1 MKSLLIDT
9 NIYTNA
15 LKGDHKT
22 ISVLQQVREM
32 AICSISIGELLSGFK
47 AGTREKKN
55 REELAEFLDA
65 PRVRLYGIDED
76 TAEFY
81 ATILNGLRKKG
92 TPIPTN
98 DIWIAS
104 VAFQHGFPLFTK
116 DRHFDSISGLI
127 LISNT

>member
-9 NIYTNA
+9 NIYTHA
-15 LKGDHKT
+15 FKGDSET
-22 ISVLQQVREM
+22 VSILQQAKEI

-47 AGTREKKN
+47 TGGKEKKN

-81 ATILNGLRKKG
+81 ATILNG
-92 TPIPTN
+92 
-98 DIWIAS
+98 
-104 VAFQHGFPLFTK
+104 
-116 DRHFDSISGLI
+116 
-127 LISNT
+127 